1 MPLTVSNGVPTTS
14 VHDGLTHLMVPS
26 RLRSTMALRVCS
38 AASRSSSRSSR
49 MSWLMERSIGV
60 ACCARS
66 EDTAGGARDGDGW
79 SIAFTVRHRRPQ
91 RQHHNVRDR
100 GQRLRSAPPKGEV
113 PPDSSRVRRTGV
125 GARQCTVVCVCV
137 GGLDSGEWF
146 VWQQSQNYKAR
157 VVGYMTGGA
166 ATAWIALSRLTQQ
179 RPAGARPAEKSSTE
193 ELPAWSAADEPS
205 FLSESRNANSR
216 GGTNHTEGR
225 RVTGHSESCPSL
237 RWEAD

>member
-1 MPLTVSNGVPTTS
+1 MYS
-14 VHDGLTHLMVPS
+14 
-26 RLRSTMALRVCS
+26 C
-38 AASRSSSRSSR
+38 
-49 MSWLMERSIGV
+49 
-60 ACCARS
+60 
-66 EDTAGGARDGDGW
+66 
-79 SIAFTVRHRRPQ
+79 
-91 RQHHNVRDR
+91 
-100 GQRLRSAPPKGEV
+100 
-113 PPDSSRVRRTGV
+113 
-125 GARQCTVVCVCV
+125 VCVCV